1 MNPNKEIQDLKALNE
16 ILEYKDAR
24 IYYAILALDEMN
36 SSTPQQQA
44 TILEAVK
51 AHLIDAYS
59 GKLNK

>member
-1 MNPNKEIQDLKALNE
+1 MSADKEVQDLKALNE
-16 ILEYKDAR
+16 LIEYKDAR

-36 SSTPQQQA
+36 SSTSQQQA
-44 TILEAVK
+44 TIIEAVK